1 MKMQL
6 IFCLLEL
13 SAAVILG
20 GGGINT
26 SANQGYFDSYFASHS
41 KVVAL
46 CYPDE
51 GKATF
56 ADVDLDER
64 CTWHR

>member
-1 MKMQL
+1 MKMQFY
-6 IFCLLEL
+6 IL
-13 SAAVILG
+13 STRAFSCSHFRG
-20 GGGINT
+20 RINT
-26 SANQGYFDSYFASHS
+26 SANQGYFDSYFPSHS

-56 ADVDLDER
+56 ADVDLDEQ
-64 CTWHR
+64 CTQHR